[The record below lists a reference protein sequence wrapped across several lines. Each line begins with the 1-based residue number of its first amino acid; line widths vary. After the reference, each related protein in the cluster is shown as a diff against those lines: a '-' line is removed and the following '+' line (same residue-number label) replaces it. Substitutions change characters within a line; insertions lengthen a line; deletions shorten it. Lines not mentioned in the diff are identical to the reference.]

1 MLQSNANSNLYH
13 IQRTGN
19 NKTVLV
25 EQNTSRHN
33 VFPQFILSTF
43 KMHPSAI
50 YIITHFRR
58 MSNMANMVTKAGS
71 AAAELVLSPASVS
84 VTASSPSSREIGTGG
99 DDVIAT
105 VGAAVKSAVGRA
117 VVGAFVG

>member
-1 MLQSNANSNLYH
+1 
-13 IQRTGN
+13 
-19 NKTVLV
+19 
-25 EQNTSRHN
+25 
-33 VFPQFILSTF
+33 
-43 KMHPSAI
+43 
-50 YIITHFRR
+50 
-58 MSNMANMVTKAGS
+58 MANMVTKAGS